1 MKLSL
6 EGNYRASSYSAW
18 HFSHLSM
25 NKGFIKASCEAR
37 VGMLGNPSDGFG
49 GKTLSFLLGN
59 FQAQVELIK
68 EDEPS
73 FSFKG
78 ALLSGKIV
86 NFKTILEFRDFVG
99 QEKWYQKLGPDE
111 DGGITLCMATFSMFI
126 KALDGVGKTDSII
139 SSGFS
144 ISYTTSIPR
153 CVGLSGSSAIIM
165 SCWKCL
171 MSFYNLTLDDLAIT
185 KQYLPSL
192 IMEIERRE
200 LGIAAGLQYRV
211 IQSYRG
217 LVHMDFSIDNS
228 TDNNTNP
235 LVDTLERPGLYTPID
250 PLLLPDMY
258 LLYNTIAGGN
268 SGGVHSTVKER
279 WANKDPDLIAA
290 MQKFGSL
297 ADEAVEALQER
308 DNVRLA
314 SLFESNFRNRRNTY
328 GDDVV
333 GALNVQVA
341 TVAKDLGLSVKFSGS
356 GGAFIGLRS
365 DGGGFF
371 DVEREEQVRTE
382 LESLG
387 FAIVR
392 VTLPDDFS

>member
-1 MKLSL
+1 
-6 EGNYRASSYSAW
+6 
-18 HFSHLSM
+18 
-25 NKGFIKASCEAR
+25 
-37 VGMLGNPSDGFG
+37 
-49 GKTLSFLLGN
+49 
-59 FQAQVELIK
+59 
-68 EDEPS
+68 
-73 FSFKG
+73 
-78 ALLSGKIV
+78 
-86 NFKTILEFRDFVG
+86 
-99 QEKWYQKLGPDE
+99 
-111 DGGITLCMATFSMFI
+111 
-126 KALDGVGKTDSII
+126 
-139 SSGFS
+139 
-144 ISYTTSIPR
+144 
-153 CVGLSGSSAIIM
+153 
-165 SCWKCL
+165 
-171 MSFYNLTLDDLAIT
+171 
-185 KQYLPSL
+185 
-192 IMEIERRE
+192 
-200 LGIAAGLQYRV
+200 
-211 IQSYRG
+211 
-217 LVHMDFSIDNS
+217 MDFSIDNS